1 MLYFH
6 GEVIDMELY
15 IGLWA
20 AVLVLMLVLEA
31 STAALVSVWFAVG
44 ALGALISALFGTVLG
59 VQIAV
64 FFVVSGLM
72 FAFLFPYVRRRMDLR
87 KTATNADR
95 IIGAEGIV
103 TEEIDEIAG
112 TGQIRV
118 MGAVWSAKSLGGA
131 RISAGEKVKVEEIS
145 GVKAVVVR
153 TA

>member
-1 MLYFH
+1 
-6 GEVIDMELY
+6 MELY

>member
-1 MLYFH
+1 
-6 GEVIDMELY
+6 MELY

-20 AVLVLMLVLEA
+20 AVLVLMLALEA

-44 ALGALISALFGTVLG
+44 ALCALISALFGAVFG
-59 VQIAV
+59 VQISV

-72 FAFLFPYVRRRMDLR
+72 LAFLLPYARRKMELR

-103 TEEIDEIAG
+103 TEEINEIDG

-118 MGAVWSAKSLGGA
+118 MGAVWSAKSRSGA
-131 RISAGEKVKVEEIS
+131 RIASGEKVKVIAIS
-145 GVKAVVVR
+145 GVKAVVER

>member
-1 MLYFH
+1 
-6 GEVIDMELY
+6 MELY

-20 AVLVLMLVLEA
+20 AVLVLMLILEA

-44 ALGALISALFGTVLG
+44 AFCALISSFFGAVFG

-64 FFVVSGLM
+64 FLVVSGLM
-72 FAFLFPYVRRRMDLR
+72 LAFLLPYTRRKMAAR

-95 IIGAEGIV
+95 IIGAEAVV

-118 MGAVWSAKSLGGA
+118 MGAVWSAKSKSGA
-131 RISAGEKVKVEEIS
+131 RIPVGEKVKVEEIS

>member
-1 MLYFH
+1 
-6 GEVIDMELY
+6 MELY

-20 AVLVLMLVLEA
+20 AVLVLMLILEA

-44 ALGALISALFGTVLG
+44 AFCALISAFFGAVFG
-59 VQIAV
+59 VQISV
-64 FFVVSGLM
+64 FLVVSGLM
-72 FAFLFPYVRRRMDLR
+72 LAFLLPYTRRKMAAR

-95 IIGAEGIV
+95 IIGAEAVV

-118 MGAVWSAKSLGGA
+118 MGAVWSAKSKSGA
-131 RISAGEKVKVEEIS
+131 RIPVGEKVKVEEIS